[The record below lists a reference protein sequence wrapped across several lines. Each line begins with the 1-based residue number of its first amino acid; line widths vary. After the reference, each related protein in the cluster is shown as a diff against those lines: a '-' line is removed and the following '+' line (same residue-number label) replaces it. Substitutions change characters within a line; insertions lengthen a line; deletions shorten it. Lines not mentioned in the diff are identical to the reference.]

1 MNNIN
6 SNKLELAILLNYK
19 DGPSNEVIEYDL
31 ETYGSDAY
39 SAMEETLNTI
49 EFTINRLKENNAF
62 SSNIKEI
69 YGMILN
75 REDHEDGDAE
85 VLEEFSVSF
94 K

>member
-1 MNNIN
+1 MNNIKL
-6 SNKLELAILLNYK
+6 NKLELAVFLNYK
-19 DGPSNEVIEYDL
+19 DGSPNEVIEYDL
-31 ETYGSDAY
+31 EAYGSDTY
-39 SAMEETLNTI
+39 SVMEEALDTI

-62 SSNIKEI
+62 TSNIKEI
-69 YGMILN
+69 YGLILN

>member
-1 MNNIN
+1 MNNMKL
-6 SNKLELAILLNYK
+6 NKLELAVFLNYK
-19 DGPSNEVIEYDL
+19 DGSSNEVIEYDL

-39 SAMEETLNTI
+39 SAMEEALNTI

-69 YGMILN
+69 YGLILN